1 MSCKKMRWLF
11 QAYLDKELSREEK
24 ERVEN
29 HLRNCESCRLDFSSL
44 KSLIERL
51 ERVEVDTLS
60 PSSGFTEKV
69 ISLLS
74 ERRPGFLGNFRE
86 ILSLRPS
93 WRSLVVISVILIVT
107 ITSLFLFLQKRS
119 PSLVVVQFNFK
130 APQAGSVALVGDFND
145 WDKGVYL
152 LSDDDKDGI
161 WTTKITLKPGH
172 YQYLF
177 IVNGKE
183 LVADPDAGK
192 YISDGFG
199 GRNSLLIVRRG

>member
-1 MSCKKMRWLF
+1 MSCKKMRWLV
-11 QAYLDKELSREEK
+11 QAYLDKELRREEK
-24 ERVEN
+24 KRVEN
-29 HLRNCESCRLDFSSL
+29 YLKSCESCRLEFSSL
-44 KSLIERL
+44 KSLIKRL
-51 ERVEVDTLS
+51 EGIEVDTLN
-60 PSSGFTEKV
+60 PSSEFTEKV

-74 ERRPGFLGNFRE
+74 ERRTSFIGNFRK
-86 ILSLRPS
+86 IFSLRPT
-93 WRSLVVISVILIVT
+93 WASLATISAILMVVAI
-107 ITSLFLFLQKRS
+107 SLFLFLQKRS
-119 PSLVVVQFNFK
+119 SLVVVQFNFR
-130 APQAGSVALVGDFND
+130 APQAGSVALVGDFNG
-145 WDKGVYL
+145 WDKGVYR

-199 GRNSLLIVRRG
+199 KKNSLLIVRKG